1 MATADDDT
9 NSVKYE
15 ALFHAIDGFV
25 RANCNFESSI
35 PVNAAIED
43 MIKLTNLQEIFAIPL
58 QRQLFN
64 FDTAV
69 KWVFFLSVVPEKAQ
83 EEGDEMIAQL
93 GEFSSKEAFNL
104 IAQVY
109 DIGTQENI
117 WVHFDYDEDEE
128 DEEDE
133 EEPED

>member
-1 MATADDDT
+1 MAEDDT

-35 PVNAAIED
+35 PVNAAIDD
-43 MIKLTNLQEIFAIPL
+43 MVKLNNLQEIFAIPL

-69 KWVFFLSVVPEKAQ
+69 KWVFFLSVVPTRAQ
-83 EEGDEMIAQL
+83 EEGDEMIANL

-117 WVHFDYDEDEE
+117 WVHFDYDDEE

-133 EEPED
+133 AEDDEEES